1 MKKDRSKT
9 NSRGKLFE
17 DWLKKKLKNPE
28 FKRHYQIEGVK
39 LRIGY
44 RIAELRG
51 KAGMTQA
58 ELAKKIGVS
67 QGFIAQLEMAD
78 TENYEIKTLKRIAS
92 AIGMTLV
99 IGFMNKSDLKH
110 KTAPVRELVA
120 C

>member
-1 MKKDRSKT
+1 MKNENKKG
-9 NSRGKLFE
+9 NSRGALF
-17 DWLKKKLKNPE
+17 DHWLKKKLKNPE
-28 FKRHYQIEGVK
+28 FKRHYQTEGIK
-39 LRIGY
+39 LRIGI
-44 RIAELRG
+44 RIAELRN
-51 KAGMTQA
+51 KAGLTQS

-99 IGFMNKSDLKH
+99 IGFINKSELKH
-110 KTAPVRELVA
+110 RTTPVRELVP